1 VFIDVLLFYTNA
13 VCRTME
19 QRWAM
24 LLLRWPVCHTAR
36 RIVSHSNAHLFSL
49 GFETFAGLSGADNL
63 FMYDF
68 TLACFERALQLADD
82 QTSADVW

>member
-1 VFIDVLLFYTNA
+1 MRCWVTPMQSVELWNNVGLCCFYAGQYVT
-13 VCRTME
+13 R
-19 QRWAM
+19 Q
-24 LLLRWPVCHTAR
+24 L
-36 RIVSHSNAHLFSL
+36 IISHSTAHLFSL
-49 GFETFAGLSGADNL
+49 GFVHLSPADNL